1 LNPSVTRQ
9 DNQDVQSQLTLDDKL
24 SKKSKSR
31 RKKANRGDNVAK
43 NEPVRVDPNDKFLVF
58 SQVVRQGDQEFM
70 QERKGKDPYEYIN
83 KKT

>member
-1 LNPSVTRQ
+1 M
-9 DNQDVQSQLTLDDKL
+9 
-24 SKKSKSR
+24 
-31 RKKANRGDNVAK
+31 KKANRGDNVAK